1 MSVDIC
7 QAVLILLFSA
17 IMQKTLAKKN
27 NEGYIPLCSV
37 LVNGCVAQVVEQLTL
52 NQWVWGSNPHA
63 PTIGKS
69 RVYIMCPA
77 FIFLVI

>member
-37 LVNGCVAQVVEQLTL
+37 LVNGCVAQLVEQLTL
-52 NQWVWGSNPHA
+52 NQWVWGSSPHA
-63 PTIGKS
+63 PTIINEGLQQ
-69 RVYIMCPA
+69 V
-77 FIFLVI
+77 